1 MNFNTLRD
9 IFDIYYQIWIS
20 TDSTTSE
27 QLVLKDSTIEVNDKV
42 DITFSDADVLVFDDE
57 GNRVYA

>member
-1 MNFNTLRD
+1 MNITDQQHLNNCFNKTVPL
-9 IFDIYYQIWIS
+9 S
-20 TDSTTSE
+20 
-27 QLVLKDSTIEVNDKV
+27 VNDKV

>member
-1 MNFNTLRD
+1 MRD
-9 IFDIYYQIWIS
+9 IDIYYQIEYNW
-20 TDSTTSE
+20 
-27 QLVLKDSTIEVNDKV
+27 QQHLNNCFKRLSTIEVNDKV

>member
-1 MNFNTLRD
+1 M
-9 IFDIYYQIWIS
+9 IYVHFIIKFEYNWSNNIWTIS
-20 TDSTTSE
+20 FKR
-27 QLVLKDSTIEVNDKV
+27 LSTIEVNDKV

>member
-1 MNFNTLRD
+1 MRD
-9 IFDIYYQIWIS
+9 IWHLLFKFEYNDNNIWTIVLIR
-20 TDSTTSE
+20 
-27 QLVLKDSTIEVNDKV
+27 LVPLSVNDKV

>member
-1 MNFNTLRD
+1 MRD
-9 IFDIYYQIWIS
+9 IVHLLLQICNIN
-20 TDSTTSE
+20 D
-27 QLVLKDSTIEVNDKV
+27 QQHLNNCFKRLSTIEVNDKV

>member
-1 MNFNTLRD
+1 MN
-9 IFDIYYQIWIS
+9 YQR
-20 TDSTTSE
+20 
-27 QLVLKDSTIEVNDKV
+27 QQHLNNCFKRLSTIEVNDKV